1 MASALPPRSPGPLG
15 EVVADEPGT
24 VPAPPAAGRGVWAAL
39 TLWRRPRHET
49 VRRQEDAPFEDAPFE
64 VRGQAGPLAGAR
76 GSSAG
81 ERPKGVF
88 PPRWEALATEP
99 PSGAGVGGRALSA
112 GKFVL

>member
-1 MASALPPRSPGPLG
+1 M
-15 EVVADEPGT
+15 ADEPGT
-24 VPAPPAAGRGVWAAL
+24 VPAPPTAGRGVWAAL
-39 TLWRRPRHET
+39 TLWRRPRRET
-49 VRRQEDAPFEDAPFE
+49 VRQQLLTLEDAPFE

-76 GSSAG
+76 GGSAG
-81 ERPKGVF
+81 ERPTGVF